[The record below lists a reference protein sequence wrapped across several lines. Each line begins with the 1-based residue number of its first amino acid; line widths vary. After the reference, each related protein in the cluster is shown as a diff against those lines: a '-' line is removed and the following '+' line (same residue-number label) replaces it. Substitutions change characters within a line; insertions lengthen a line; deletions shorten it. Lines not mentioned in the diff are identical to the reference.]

1 MSLWDYCVVTY
12 THDGVSQVNTLS
24 SRWLLEDGQHALLP
38 NLPLF
43 DYHQAVREH
52 RYPIADCKMFP
63 VTVLH
68 RTVHF
73 EDARRLESTV
83 GDQRHGTDT
92 DCTIPMQ
99 TSPKRVIRLPAKLRD
114 YGDENVPTR
123 KKRCNAPAS
132 ATYGRFPEFS
142 LEDVARH
149 TMPPQ
154 IADDFQED
162 THMRGCNEVAVQTE
176 GMKCCK
182 SSGFA
187 L

>member
-1 MSLWDYCVVTY
+1 
-12 THDGVSQVNTLS
+12 
-24 SRWLLEDGQHALLP
+24 LLP

-68 RTVHF
+68 RTGRTPTGKY
-73 EDARRLESTV
+73 RRGSTSWDGHRLHHPHANITEASYV
-83 GDQRHGTDT
+83 MRYTFDNAMHCR
-92 DCTIPMQ
+92 
-99 TSPKRVIRLPAKLRD
+99 RLPAKLRD